1 MSISWSTTRRPS
13 ALHHRTLAFAY
24 RALASFLILLG
35 IARVAGLWSATPT
48 WSSFLYYTVLSNVL
62 CLVWMVWSAIVT
74 VRDAEAKGWYGYS
87 TPSARG
93 EAAVMEAITVTML
106 IYLFVLAPALFT
118 QPGAYQPFTLTD
130 NLVHIVTPVL
140 VIVDW
145 LLFIP
150 KGEIKPYDPL
160 LWALIP
166 YSYLAFAFIYSAAGG
181 RFDGNT
187 VPYPFMDAS
196 VHGVGGVIAWIV
208 GLTVALVGV
217 GYGYYGLDRLLA
229 RVGPR
234 RAAAASRKA

>member
-1 MSISWSTTRRPS
+1 M
-13 ALHHRTLAFAY
+13 AFAY

-229 RVGPR
+229 RVGRR

>member
-1 MSISWSTTRRPS
+1 MAI
-13 ALHHRTLAFAY
+13 ALRTIAFPY
-24 RALASFLILLG
+24 RAVASFIILLG
-35 IARVAGLWSATPT
+35 IARVSGLWSGEPT

-74 VRDAEAKGWYGYS
+74 VRDAQSKGWYGYS

-93 EAAVMEAITVTML
+93 EAAVMMAITVTML
-106 IYLFVLAPALFT
+106 IYLFVLAPSLFT

-130 NLVHIVTPVL
+130 NLVQIITPAL

-150 KGEIKPYDPL
+150 KGAIKPYDPL

-166 YSYLAFAFIYSAAGG
+166 YTYLAFAFTYSAAGG
-181 RFDGNT
+181 RFGGGTT

-196 VHGVGGVIAWIV
+196 VNGVGGVIAWIAS
-208 GLTVALVGV
+208 LTVALIGV
-217 GYGYYGLDRLLA
+217 GYVYYGLDRLLTRA
-229 RVGPR
+229 RPR
-234 RAAAASRKA
+234 PLPART

>member
-1 MSISWSTTRRPS
+1 M
-13 ALHHRTLAFAY
+13 AFAY

-62 CLVWMVWSAIVT
+62 CLVWMVWPAIVT

-93 EAAVMEAITVTML
+93 EAAVMEATTVTIL
-106 IYLFVLAPALFT
+106 DLPVRARAGAVHAAGRVPAVHPHR
-118 QPGAYQPFTLTD
+118 QPRA
-130 NLVHIVTPVL
+130 HRR
-140 VIVDW
+140 
-145 LLFIP
+145 
-150 KGEIKPYDPL
+150 
-160 LWALIP
+160 
-166 YSYLAFAFIYSAAGG
+166 SYLPFAFIYSAAGG
-181 RFDGNT
+181 RSDGNT

-229 RVGPR
+229 RVGRR